1 MLDNSIFSDDDIQT
15 VVEFVDVM
23 RNLDSEGKVYN
34 FSTAM
39 SDSLI
44 NVIESNTNF
53 SSKQK
58 DTLKRKVNKRQKNQ
72 QAVEELIK
80 KASDIN
86 RGKQLL

>member
-23 RNLDSEGKVYN
+23 RNLDPEGKVYN

-58 DTLKRKVNKRQKNQ
+58 DNLKRKVNKRQKNQ